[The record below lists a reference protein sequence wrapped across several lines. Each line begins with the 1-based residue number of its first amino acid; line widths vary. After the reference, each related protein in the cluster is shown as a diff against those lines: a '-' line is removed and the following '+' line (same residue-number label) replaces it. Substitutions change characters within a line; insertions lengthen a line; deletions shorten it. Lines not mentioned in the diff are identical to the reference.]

1 MAIGRL
7 SIAVLLIMVIVIAA
21 TPGLA
26 WIGSKLGVTMGDIR
40 FGHEILIQKP
50 SATLFHRQ
58 NTAASDVETL
68 AISFPGAATSSA
80 GAPAIAQ
87 TTDSSLVSTDTGF
100 FKANWCYTALTN
112 LGGYDV
118 AGDVSTWHPMADSEP
133 LGAGVNWPYM
143 NQAGQEANTMKFRP
157 AINTTPETTNVN
169 ISRNQTAPGN
179 ISTSNTSLPTN
190 RSTPGNL
197 STNRPAPVNQSVNR
211 SATGSPP
218 VNNSPVR
225 QSPVTQSTPNR
236 DYRNMTAK
244 DIENMP
250 GLEKLYRNA
259 NLKNTIPQS
268 YKGTVDRPTTIAPLK
283 NPMDIIK
290 PVNKPQVISDSRNM
304 TAGGTV
310 LKTLFWDL

>member
-7 SIAVLLIMVIVIAA
+7 SIAVLLIMLIVIAA

-40 FGHEILIQKP
+40 FGDEIIIQKP
-50 SATLFHRQ
+50 SATLFHSQ
-58 NTAASDVETL
+58 NTAASDTEAL
-68 AISFPGAATSSA
+68 AISFPGTATSPA

-118 AGDVSTWHPMADSEP
+118 TGDVSTWHPMADSKP

-143 NQAGQEANTMKFRP
+143 DQSGKEANTMKFRP
-157 AINTTPETTNVN
+157 AINTTPDTRNVN
-169 ISRNQTAPGN
+169 ISQNQTSPGN
-179 ISTSNTSLPTN
+179 VSASNTSLPTN
-190 RSTPGNL
+190 KSTPGNL
-197 STNRPAPVNQSVNR
+197 STSRPVPGNQSVNR
-211 SATGSPP
+211 SATGSQP
-218 VNNSPVR
+218 VNNNSAR
-225 QSPVTQSTPNR
+225 QSPVTGSTPNR
-236 DYRNMTAK
+236 DYKNMTAK
-244 DIENMP
+244 DIEDMP

-259 NLKNTIPQS
+259 NLRNTIPQS
-268 YKGTVDRPTTIAPLK
+268 YKGTVDRPTTIAPMK

-290 PVNKPQVISDSRNM
+290 PANKPQVISDSRNM